1 MNYQNS
7 SIIMTIL
14 STRKYLYPLV
24 LFVLLS
30 GAVRAQDLS
39 QTGKGQAVKVN
50 GGVSTNTMFY
60 AGDGQRDPF
69 SYYLNG
75 NLNLS
80 VYGINAPFSF
90 SYSNRD
96 FGYSQPF
103 NFNRLSLHPSYK
115 WVKTHIGDISM
126 SFSPYTLNGYQFT
139 GGGVELTPPGAFKI
153 SALYGRFL
161 KPVEFEAGNE
171 NLIPSFARLG
181 YGVKTSYEKEK
192 FTVGLIVFRASDRQN
207 SIITDSIPA
216 DIGLSPQEN
225 LVISL
230 STAIELFS
238 NAHLSVEYATSAL
251 TRDMNAETD
260 DDSRSWMSVLCNQK
274 SSTDYYNALKA
285 ALNYTIGTS
294 ALGLAYER
302 IDPGYQTLGAYYFN
316 NDLENITAN
325 IAQTMFKGKLALQL
339 SAGLQRD
346 DLENTNASKMK
357 RLVTSLNATYKASER
372 LNLAASYSN
381 FQSYTH
387 IKDQFDYI
395 NANSPYE
402 NLDTL
407 NFTQLSQSATVNLS
421 YQLGNS
427 KENPKNL
434 MLALSVQD
442 AADKNGDVV
451 FEGNSSQFCNGN
463 LAYSQSLKAQ
473 NLSFSAGFNSSYNT
487 IGLYNTLTLGPTLGL
502 NKSFFERKLTS
513 RLSTSY
519 NHSSSNGERQSSVV
533 NLRLGGTYSPAQ
545 KHNFNLNLMYQ
556 YRNQVSTGAG
566 NNLTAMLGYSYSF

>member
-1 MNYQNS
+1 M
-7 SIIMTIL
+7 L
-14 STRKYLYPLV
+14 S
-24 LFVLLS
+24 
-30 GAVRAQDLS
+30 AQDLS
-39 QTGKGQAVKVN
+39 QIGKGQAVKVN
-50 GGVSTNTMFY
+50 GGVSANTMFY
-60 AGDGQRDPF
+60 AGDNTRDPF
-69 SYYLNG
+69 TWYLNG
-75 NLNLS
+75 NINFS
-80 VYGINAPFSF
+80 IYGISAPFSF

-139 GGGVELTPPGAFKI
+139 GGGVELTPSGPFKI

-171 NLIPSFARLG
+171 NLIPSFARFG

-192 FTVGLIVFRASDRQN
+192 FMVGLIVFRASDRQN

-230 STAIELFS
+230 STAVELFT
-238 NAHLSVEYATSAL
+238 NAQLSVEYATSAL
-251 TRDMNAETD
+251 TRNMNADAD
-260 DDSRSWMSVLCNQK
+260 DDSRSWMSVFCNQK
-274 SSTDYYNALKA
+274 TSTDYYNALKA
-285 ALNYTIGTS
+285 ALNYTVGTS

-325 IAQTMFKGKLALQL
+325 IAQTLFKGKLALQL

-357 RLVTSLNATYKASER
+357 RLVSSLNAAYKASER
-372 LNLAASYSN
+372 LNISASYSN

-407 NFTQLSQSATVNLS
+407 NYTQLSQSGMVNLS
-421 YQLGNS
+421 YNLSSSN
-427 KENPKNL
+427 ENPKNL
-434 MLALSVQD
+434 MLAISVQD

-451 FEGNSSQFCNGN
+451 LEGNSSQFYNGN

-473 NLSFSAGFNSSYNT
+473 NLSFSAGINSSYNT
-487 IGLYNTLTLGPTLGL
+487 IGAYNTFTMGPTVGL
-502 NKSFFERKLTS
+502 NKSFFNRKLTS

-519 NHSSSNGERQSSVV
+519 NHSSADGERQSSVV
-533 NLRLGGTYSPAQ
+533 NLRLGGTYQPAK
-545 KHNFNLNLMYQ
+545 KHNFNLNLMFQ
-556 YRNQVSTGAG
+556 HRNVVRTGTSD
-566 NNLTAMLGYSYSF
+566 NLTAMLGYNYSF